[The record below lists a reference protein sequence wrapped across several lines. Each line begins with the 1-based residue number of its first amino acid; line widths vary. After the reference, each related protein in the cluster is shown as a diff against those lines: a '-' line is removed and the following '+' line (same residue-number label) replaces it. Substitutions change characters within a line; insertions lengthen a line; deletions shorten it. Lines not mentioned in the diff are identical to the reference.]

1 MKFTIYYQSPKL
13 YQQFNDLITTLP
25 FDFSDDP
32 RIGAT
37 DLSFGDT
44 SDPMWAGFPM
54 PIWTGDVYIFD
65 DDIPATALGGAY
77 SGRASIRVRDE
88 DSDEVIYLRV
98 WHELLHAVGKPAD
111 DMIRL
116 SSEWL
121 TGTDRI
127 VWYLCRLFGVS
138 VDVPYWQTKF
148 YRWLSANGGWLV

>member
-1 MKFTIYYQSPKL
+1 MI
-13 YQQFNDLITTLP
+13 NTLP
-25 FDFSDDP
+25 FDFFQP
-32 RIGAT
+32 WIGKPDVT
-37 DLSFGDT
+37 YGDT

-54 PIWTGDVYIFD
+54 PIHDGDVYIFD
-65 DDIPATALGGAY
+65 DNIPAIALGGAY
-77 SGRASIRVRDE
+77 TGRASIRVRKE

-121 TGTDRI
+121 TGTDRV